1 MKILQ
6 GYQWILQGLQSI
18 ALCLTRCSGVAWPRQ
33 INPNILLLQT
43 KWFTET
49 KKWFDISYILI
60 IIKIKK
66 NCTFCSWLYFLSFQV
81 QKIFYDINK
90 DHRTFPFPL
99 RSQVKLNCFSSNMKM
114 EYKII
119 NRNNF
124 LTPNSIWWEAKFCKT
139 IFYHNSLQI
148 TKTKRNFL
156 LQNLL
161 SHAQD
166 NEVYVLKVT
175 HNHVS
180 PSAIKCWKVSWLCC
194 KVHINFSSTT
204 NFRLDQW
211 FLFRI

>member
-1 MKILQ
+1 MELP
-6 GYQWILQGLQSI
+6 GLGK
-18 ALCLTRCSGVAWPRQ
+18 L
-33 INPNILLLQT
+33 
-43 KWFTET
+43 
-49 KKWFDISYILI
+49 ILI
-60 IIKIKK
+60 FYFYKQSNLQNLRSSLTFLFINIMQIRKK
-66 NCTFCSWLYFLSFQV
+66 CTFCSWLYSLSFSV

-119 NRNNF
+119 NCNNF
-124 LTPNSIWWEAKFCKT
+124 LTPNSICWEAKFCKT
-139 IFYHNSLQI
+139 IFYNNSLQI

-180 PSAIKCWKVSWLCC
+180 PSAIKC
-194 KVHINFSSTT
+194 
-204 NFRLDQW
+204 
-211 FLFRI
+211 